1 MTFKLD
7 LRLRQGAKLLNNF
20 DLLTKIGDG
29 DMVAMEK
36 KYHNHCLCAEIQ
48 MENDNDSVFYGTVLS
63 EVINH
68 IKKTTSS
75 GSQPIFFL
83 AQLRELFDKTYQR
96 YTNKVYSVHHTRFK
110 NDFLKYMSSLKTLKK
125 ENISCLLPK
134 IQQWTRFSKIW
145 KGTERMMSCIYLKQ
159 QRL

>member
-48 MENDNDSVFYGTVLS
+48 MENDKDSVFYGTVLS

-68 IKKTTSS
+68 IKKATSS
-75 GSQPIFFL
+75 GSQPIFHL
-83 AQLRELFDKTYQR
+83 AQLRELFNKTYQR
-96 YTNKVYSVHHTRFK
+96 IKFIAFTIL
-110 NDFLKYMSSLKTLKK
+110 DLKMTS
-125 ENISCLLPK
+125 
-134 IQQWTRFSKIW
+134 
-145 KGTERMMSCIYLKQ
+145 
-159 QRL
+159 